1 MHPEEMTGAAAPS
14 TTQSQQGS
22 QMAWADGLHPPHA
35 YLLPPS
41 RPLAQCE
48 VKGVMARNRNE
59 LRWLRMRDDDAS
71 SAGLTMTPK
80 NRKSIPFG
88 YFGLGV

>member
-22 QMAWADGLHPPHA
+22 QMAWAGGLHPPHA

-48 VKGVMARNRNE
+48 RGHG
-59 LRWLRMRDDDAS
+59 S
-71 SAGLTMTPK
+71 
-80 NRKSIPFG
+80 
-88 YFGLGV
+88 